1 MLHLSRL
8 CDGFSQAL
16 NPSQNSCTQDF
27 ENSTSPDSVST
38 FKFRKENPRKKGHR
52 KTVPWKKNPWIKSP
66 REKGPPK
73 FFELILSEYL
83 IRQAA
88 NAFYNY
94 KCLSFEGLPPP
105 HPSLGAVGLKTS
117 IRGLRLLRFQN
128 YIQLGI

>member
-105 HPSLGAVGLKTS
+105 PPPPPT
-117 IRGLRLLRFQN
+117 RLS
-128 YIQLGI
+128 GP